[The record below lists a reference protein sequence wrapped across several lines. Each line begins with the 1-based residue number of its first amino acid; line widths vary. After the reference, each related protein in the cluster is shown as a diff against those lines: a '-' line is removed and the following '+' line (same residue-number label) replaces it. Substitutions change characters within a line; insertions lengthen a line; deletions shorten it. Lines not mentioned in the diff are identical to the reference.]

1 MNTLLNINNVSV
13 GHIVAASSSPHS
25 SVGGSS
31 LNISCQLT
39 FISGA
44 SCCFCWFLDGELQGH
59 GLDIDLVI

>member
-1 MNTLLNINNVSV
+1 MNTVLNIKYVNVGFTTSD
-13 GHIVAASSSPHS
+13 SSSPHS

-44 SCCFCWFLDGELQGH
+44 SCCFS
-59 GLDIDLVI
+59 LVSGWKVRNYIKQN